1 MIEFLRRHLPK
12 LLLSLL
18 VIGPASAQEDVAD
31 FGSQNASRTLL
42 VRSTTDIAAV
52 TPLLEAYVA
61 SRPEVALRYE
71 QWGSLN
77 LFDLSSRACAGEAT
91 SADLVISSAVDL
103 QTWLVNDGCAQ
114 AHASSFTEQ
123 LPDTRNWRN
132 ELFGLT
138 FEPAVIIYNRQ
149 LLAPDEIPRSRF
161 DLIDE
166 LRPENSVLAGRVATY
181 DIEESGLG
189 YLFAFVDSEQANT
202 FGRLMEAFGRS
213 GAVATCCSAEI
224 INAVSE
230 GTYLLGYNVLG
241 SYALSRA
248 ETDPNIGVLA
258 PADYTL
264 VLSRGAYIP
273 DGASNTDLAKQF
285 IDFTLSPEGR
295 AALRSTRLI
304 IDFSG
309 ADADL
314 PLPGGAAANLRLIQ
328 LSPRL
333 LVGLD
338 QHKRRIFLKLWREN
352 LEAR

>member
-1 MIEFLRRHLPK
+1 MIEFLKRHLPRILVFV
-12 LLLSLL
+12 LL
-18 VIGPASAQEDVAD
+18 IGPVAAQEDVAD
-31 FGSQNASRTLL
+31 FGRQDATRTLL
-42 VRSTTDIAAV
+42 IRSTTDIAALA
-52 TPLLEAYVA
+52 PLLKAYVA
-61 SRPEVALRYE
+61 AHPAVGVRYE
-71 QWGSLN
+71 QWGSIAL
-77 LFDLSSRACAGEAT
+77 DSLSASACAGAENP
-91 SADLVISSAVDL
+91 ADLVISSAVDL
-103 QTWLVNDGCAQ
+103 QTRLVNDGCAQ
-114 AHASSFTEQ
+114 PFSSSLTER
-123 LPDTRNWRN
+123 LPETRNWRN

-138 FEPAVIIYNRQ
+138 YEPAVIIYNRQ
-149 LLAPDEIPRSRF
+149 LLEPDDVPRSRF
-161 DLIDE
+161 DLIDA
-166 LRPENSVLAGRVATY
+166 LRPENAVLAGRVATY

-224 INAVSE
+224 IDAVSQ
-230 GTYLLGYNVLG
+230 GIYLVGYNVLG

-273 DGASNTDLAKQF
+273 AWARNADLAKQF
-285 IDFTLSPEGR
+285 IDFTLAPEGV
-295 AALRSTRLI
+295 AALKETRLI
-304 IDFSG
+304 IDFLG
-309 ADADL
+309 DDADL
-314 PLPGGAAANLRLIQ
+314 PLPGGAAANLRLIR

-338 QHKRRIFLKLWREN
+338 QHKRQIFLKLWREN